1 MKRKLKLKSYV
12 LPSLYVCLFIAT
24 FYITLVV
31 SNMFATKTTNK
42 EQQQENL
49 DYVSETIID
58 NSQQVINEKEKM
70 IKPYTNE
77 NVKIGKYFYDY
88 KAENNKQENS
98 ITYHDNT
105 YMQNSGVDYI
115 LEESFDVVSVL
126 NGTVTSVKTDDLLG
140 KIVEIKHDN
149 NYVTVYQSLSTVDVK
164 KGDVVTQGQ
173 IIGKSG
179 TNEIDKDMGN
189 HLHFELYIKGQIVD
203 PILYIDK
210 EISVIANN
218 DEGQTENQQTTE
230 NSQKQEESTRDS
242 KNEEQPAEN
251 SKNQLNEED

>member
-1 MKRKLKLKSYV
+1 
-12 LPSLYVCLFIAT
+12 
-24 FYITLVV
+24 
-31 SNMFATKTTNK
+31 
-42 EQQQENL
+42 
-49 DYVSETIID
+49 
-58 NSQQVINEKEKM
+58 M

-77 NVKIGKYFYDY
+77 SIKIGKYFYDY

-203 PILYIDK
+203 PVLYIDK

-218 DEGQTENQQTTE
+218 DESQTENQQ
-230 NSQKQEESTRDS
+230 ST
-242 KNEEQPAEN
+242 EN
-251 SKNQLNEED
+251 SKNQLNEEE

>member
-12 LPSLYVCLFIAT
+12 LPSLYVFLFITT
-24 FYITLVV
+24 FCITLVV
-31 SNMFATKTTNK
+31 SNAFANKATNDK
-42 EQQQENL
+42 NDQTENL

-58 NSQQVINEKEKM
+58 DSQEVINETPKM

-77 NVKIGKYFYDY
+77 KVAIGKYFYDY
-88 KAENNKQENS
+88 KAENKKQESS

-105 YMQNSGVDYI
+105 YIQNSGIDYI

-126 NGTVTSVKTDDLLG
+126 NGTVTSVTTDDLLG
-140 KIVEIKHDN
+140 NIVEIKHDN
-149 NYVTVYQSLSTVDVK
+149 NYVSVYQSLSTVNVK
-164 KGDVVTQGQ
+164 KGDTITQGQ

-203 PILYIDK
+203 PTLYIDK
-210 EISVIANN
+210 EISVMATEEQTQNQTQEIQEQNTNN
-218 DEGQTENQQTTE
+218 QTT
-230 NSQKQEESTRDS
+230 NT
-242 KNEEQPAEN
+242 NEEE
-251 SKNQLNEED
+251 